1 MPEYDLHV
9 VCPHCQGFHDAFVR
23 VSLEETFEVLRV
35 SDVYH
40 GDVPLYFYQ
49 AIAQISCSATN
60 KHVNQSDP
68 HMMVLA
74 EVGRWSLRKKLC
86 ARA

>member
-1 MPEYDLHV
+1 MREYDLYV
-9 VCPHCQGFHDAFVR
+9 VCAHCRHFHDALLR
-23 VSLEETFEVLRV
+23 VSLEKDSGVLRV

-49 AIAQISCSATN
+49 AIAEISCSAVH
-60 KHVNQSDP
+60 KPVNQRDP

-86 ARA
+86 AHA